1 MGKPVMK
8 IPVQFMVDGEI
19 GLSGKSVL
27 CLAEELTKEEL
38 EHATA
43 QLLNLAVMVVLS
55 MAQVLPKHNDVMKTH
70 VQSTEDSVTGTNGL
84 HAPLNVEEEI
94 KQETDDV
101 TTLSQNLVD
110 WNASAIFQNANVVTW
125 THVHLNAQHNLFK
138 S

>member
-1 MGKPVMK
+1 
-8 IPVQFMVDGEI
+8 
-19 GLSGKSVL
+19 
-27 CLAEELTKEEL
+27 
-38 EHATA
+38 
-43 QLLNLAVMVVLS
+43 

-101 TTLSQNLVD
+101 IALSRNSVD

-125 THVHLNAQHNLFK
+125 IHVHLNAQHNHFK
-138 S
+138 NQNYKLRHHFHTVALIEILPVAYLIFLM

>member
-1 MGKPVMK
+1 MK
-8 IPVQFMVDGEI
+8 IPVQFMVVGVI

-43 QLLNLAVMVVLS
+43 QLLNLAVMIVLS

-101 TTLSQNLVD
+101 TTLSQNSVD

-125 THVHLNAQHNLFK
+125 IHVHLNAQHNHFK